1 MQRGDVGEEH
11 IALHLH
17 PQAVDPRLVGAHQF
31 RQVEVFDVARQRN
44 TRHLIDPHAEQ
55 LGGGAV
61 GGDDLPG
68 HVDGQHR
75 EIQRGEQRIEFEMA
89 AFAGHQADAL
99 DPEYAGD
106 RLQLGP
112 QRLEL
117 QVDQVR
123 AEQVD
128 GVALLA
134 ADLAAVDVDAVFD
147 QQVED
152 VAKDADAVLAVHLDA
167 HGSSP
172 DLSF

>member
-1 MQRGDVGEEH
+1 
-11 IALHLH
+11 
-17 PQAVDPRLVGAHQF
+17 
-31 RQVEVFDVARQRN
+31 
-44 TRHLIDPHAEQ
+44 
-55 LGGGAV
+55 
-61 GGDDLPG
+61 
-68 HVDGQHR
+68 
-75 EIQRGEQRIEFEMA
+75 MA

-99 DPEYAGD
+99 DPEHAGN

-147 QQVED
+147 EQVED

-172 DLSF
+172 GFVVLEGFRANFLHATRKFPSRICDIQTHHQAR